1 MAEQLPFAEKVAV
14 TTQLFPLAVPV
25 SEKFDEL
32 PKGALK
38 TWEPPQE
45 LLSVSVPE
53 AGALV

>member
-25 SEKFDEL
+25 SEKFEEL
-32 PKGALK
+32 PKGALN
-38 TWEPPQE
+38 TWDPPHE

>member
-1 MAEQLPFAEKVAV
+1 VAEQFPLAEKVAV
-14 TTQLFPLAVPV
+14 TIQLLPLAVPV
-25 SEKFDEL
+25 SVKLEKL

-45 LLSVSVPE
+45 LLRVKVPE